1 LALNSRELLI
11 SNNHFFNSLSQETL
25 DELSQLAQHRTY
37 QAKET
42 IVHQE
47 DIWAYLFIVSKGR
60 IHAVK
65 ESTEGRTLIAATLQP
80 GDIFWGLAFFIENMP
95 MPVRLQADS
104 DAEIYLWSR
113 EIILPII
120 LKNGEMAWALN
131 QVMVSRM
138 QRASGIVESL
148 AFNPVMSRLAG
159 LLLEIFGDAEDEFM
173 ARDLTLEDMAAHIG
187 TTREMVCRHL
197 YRLAEEGAIEIS
209 RTELR
214 ICDRQFLESQRT
226 R

>member
-1 LALNSRELLI
+1 MNDLGSLFSHNP
-11 SNNHFFNSLSQETL
+11 FFNSLSQETL
-25 DELSQLAQHRTY
+25 DELSRLSQHRTL
-37 QAKET
+37 QEKET

-47 DIWAYLFIVSKGR
+47 DIWAYLFVVAKGR

-65 ESTEGRTLIAATLQP
+65 ESAEGRTLIAATLQP
-80 GDIFWGLAFFIENMP
+80 GDIFWGLAFFVEGMP

-104 DAEIYLWSR
+104 EAEIFIWSR
-113 EIILPII
+113 ERILPII
-120 LKNGEMAWALN
+120 LENGEMAWALN
-131 QVMVSRM
+131 QVMVNRM

-159 LLLEIFGDAEDEFM
+159 LLLEIFGDAEDEFK

-214 ICDRQFLESQRT
+214 ICDRHRLESQIT